1 MIVSF
6 SKLIIGKFSYH
17 DHKIKFLNLYSLRPN
32 PGAMLTLLK
41 EHHIK
46 IPEEWGV
53 PKESGRGWE
62 GTWPGGVP
70 SL

>member
-1 MIVSF
+1 
-6 SKLIIGKFSYH
+6 
-17 DHKIKFLNLYSLRPN
+17 
-32 PGAMLTLLK
+32 MLTLLK

-53 PKESGRGWE
+53 PEESGRGWE

-70 SL
+70 SLLSMHISTWAQHTQFPSVT